1 MAISIVDRIVGQFA
15 TASIQSSPS
24 VYTQLFNLTEW
35 EVTIESEVADVTA
48 HGDFWEVN
56 VPLKQSWRG
65 RMKGFVALTGVASY
79 MAAFAQGSGGDYRDP
94 VLIYFTGYNTSTPPG
109 AGTVQG
115 AGNIIFQGQ
124 GFVTRG
130 NISMPMAMGE
140 QEIEITGSGSP
151 TVIA

>member
-15 TASIQSSPS
+15 TASLQTSSS
-24 VYTQLFNLTEW
+24 VYTQLFSLTEW
-35 EVTIESEVADVTA
+35 EITIESEMAEVTA

-65 RMKGFVALTGVASY
+65 RAKGFVALTGVLSY
-79 MAAFAQGSGGDYRDP
+79 LAAFKQGSDGDYRDP
-94 VLIYFTGYNTSTPPG
+94 VLLYFTGYNTVTPPG

-115 AGNIIFQGQ
+115 ASNIIFQGQ
-124 GFVTRG
+124 GYVTRG
-130 NISMPMAMGE
+130 NISVPMAMAE

-151 TVIA
+151 THIE